1 MEMHLKDEYIIRSQI
16 RFLFRAISRDHMG
29 VVNIY
34 LSILN
39 STALK
44 KEEREREE
52 NVINFSMKSIKIPI
66 NK

>member
-1 MEMHLKDEYIIRSQI
+1 
-16 RFLFRAISRDHMG
+16 MG